1 MQHLLDIASGLGQL
15 GDWWRPQAGILS
27 DASQLLFFSEIY
39 DFLSDEIDEFR
50 TNVLGRT
57 MAVVGGLALIVLTM
71 WVFIQGYRIVTGQSR
86 EHAMGLVMNALR
98 ATLIVAVATT
108 FALGGTPLSTFL
120 TDDLNKQV
128 TYLMTGKEEN
138 AYDSIDRSLG
148 YMQIALS
155 SIDAIQVGE
164 SQIIQDAKS
173 RNQWFTGIGIAGPA
187 ITGGAMLLLNKI
199 AMALVVGLGP
209 LFILCLLFDVT
220 KQLFHKWLWFGVGT
234 IFSLALLSAMVALSL
249 DAVLAVAGSFW
260 TGKFLGASNEG
271 LNSIAL
277 QQGGLGMIL
286 TTLIV
291 MAPPMA
297 AAFFNGVLG
306 QFTAYSAFGV
316 GAAAGGQRGGVDQAG
331 RAPGSPGYQYQA
343 PVTNQYSQQTLS
355 NSNPAGQRTVE
366 GFYDRAS
373 SGTYGAPPSQTLSHE
388 LTNQVA
394 PGQSRVVNSN
404 PQSQPYSPS
413 TQPAST
419 RTPPSSGTKGDG
431 NA

>member
-277 QQGGLGMIL
+277 QQGGLGLIL
-286 TTLIV
+286 TTLIIS
-291 MAPPMA
+291 APPMA
-297 AAFFNGVLG
+297 AMFFNGVLG
-306 QFTAYSAFGV
+306 NFSPYAAMG
-316 GAAAGGQRGGVDQAG
+316 GDGGRAAANPSAHSTNVSYPQGHPAYQPAYQGARPTQARVDTVREQGGFNNPALGNRVTPPVQQDAVKTSPS
-331 RAPGSPGYQYQA
+331 APGG
-343 PVTNQYSQQTLS
+343 
-355 NSNPAGQRTVE
+355 GRT
-366 GFYDRAS
+366 A
-373 SGTYGAPPSQTLSHE
+373 
-388 LTNQVA
+388 
-394 PGQSRVVNSN
+394 
-404 PQSQPYSPS
+404 
-413 TQPAST
+413 
-419 RTPPSSGTKGDG
+419 
-431 NA
+431 